1 MIKKKKYLIPGLAL
15 CVIGIAALVYFQI
28 KPGSDKS
35 YKIRKGN
42 LEVVVNCKGEVRGE
56 KYTEIN
62 LPDIICDEE
71 LHIYQYKLADVI
83 LEGKAVKKGDYI
95 AKLDDSQIMTNMR
108 NFMQEK
114 EKIDSDLRDAMLDS
128 AVNLSQR
135 REAINNAKLD
145 LEYLKIDLEQS
156 KYESEAYQ
164 RKTQMNYQKAEIEV
178 DKITR
183 NYLLEK
189 NRQKL
194 RVTRHK
200 ERVAEYQ
207 VKIDK
212 YQAALSSTTITTPED
227 GIVMFAKDRN
237 GKAYGKDSQ
246 IDIWR
251 PSVATLP
258 DMSVAIT
265 ETFIREID
273 ISKIEVNDSVRITID
288 ALPDKIFWGKVI
300 KIANVGEDH
309 KDFDMKVFRVVI
321 RFERSDKEMKPGM
334 NANSDIVIASYQDKL
349 LVPLK
354 AIFSKDGKQIVYLKK
369 GGSIREQEV
378 EVVAENDQFGVVEQN
393 IQEGN
398 VVLLYQPEEF
408 KPVIEKVA
416 IVRQ

>member
-1 MIKKKKYLIPGLAL
+1 
-15 CVIGIAALVYFQI
+15 
-28 KPGSDKS
+28 
-35 YKIRKGN
+35 
-42 LEVVVNCKGEVRGE
+42 
-56 KYTEIN
+56 
-62 LPDIICDEE
+62 
-71 LHIYQYKLADVI
+71 
-83 LEGKAVKKGDYI
+83 
-95 AKLDDSQIMTNMR
+95 
-108 NFMQEK
+108 
-114 EKIDSDLRDAMLDS
+114 
-128 AVNLSQR
+128 
-135 REAINNAKLD
+135 
-145 LEYLKIDLEQS
+145 
-156 KYESEAYQ
+156 
-164 RKTQMNYQKAEIEV
+164 MNYQKAEIEV